1 MSNPLF
7 IKAPF
12 LTRKNFFNTNK
23 TNNVFCLIYP
33 FYLSPHQTQVLE
45 LKIRD
50 ILSIGFFLPAKNC
63 CCLLYTSDAADE

>member
-33 FYLSPHQTQVLE
+33 FYGSPD
-45 LKIRD
+45 KPGG
-50 ILSIGFFLPAKNC
+50 LSIQLCKSEKKEF
-63 CCLLYTSDAADE
+63 YIRYSS

>member
-23 TNNVFCLIYP
+23 TNNIGAIFTNGSYGISNKLNYVITVFKSRTKVS
-33 FYLSPHQTQVLE
+33 FY
-45 LKIRD
+45 I
-50 ILSIGFFLPAKNC
+50 
-63 CCLLYTSDAADE
+63 

>member
-33 FYLSPHQTQVLE
+33 FYLFETTFQRE
-45 LKIRD
+45 
-50 ILSIGFFLPAKNC
+50 A
-63 CCLLYTSDAADE
+63 TSDLTGERGSLMGAIQSRAPR